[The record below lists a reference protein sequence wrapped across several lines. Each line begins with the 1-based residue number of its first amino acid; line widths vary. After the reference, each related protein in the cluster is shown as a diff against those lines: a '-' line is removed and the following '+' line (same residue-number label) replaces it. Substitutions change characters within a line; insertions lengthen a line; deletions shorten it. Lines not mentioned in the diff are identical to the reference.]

1 LLNVL
6 IVDDEIHFVEAVKKM
21 VDWLQLGISNVYV
34 AYNPTAAERIFEV
47 QEIHVLLCDI
57 EMPQR
62 SGLELLKWMREK
74 EIRTV
79 PLLMTC
85 HADFHYAQEAVRLGC
100 SNYLLKPLTKEELE
114 AALRK
119 AADAVK
125 REQELADAQR
135 IKIWW
140 SRQQDINRELFWLD
154 VLNETIPAVSEIIAE
169 EAAAR
174 QVSLPADSLVL
185 PVLMIIRGWQQ
196 DFLVRDRKLLEY
208 GLKNAGKELLG
219 RLMSGSVVVPVGNDA
234 WLLIMPVEQGQLENG
249 LAIMCSRLIEFCRVH
264 LYCELYCYGGRPVQ
278 GHELPALLAQLQY
291 LDENNVTGIHYVA
304 LNEAKCLAAAP
315 PALPDM
321 SGWAAMMRKGVKERL
336 LEEARACIHGL
347 RDHTGIDGDYLR
359 ALKENFLQMAHAVLQ
374 QQGVQAHLMFCDE
387 ESLRLAEAA
396 SRSLTDLERWLA
408 HVIMKAM
415 NTTHP
420 SSISDVIERATRYI
434 VSNLDQSLSRETT
447 ANHVYLHPDYLTR
460 LFKKELGCTIPEY
473 ILKERIKL
481 ARQLL
486 IHSELPVSAVA
497 MATGYSNFS
506 HFAKLF
512 KAQSGLSP
520 IEFRQHGRDASRA
533 KSK

>member
-6 IVDDEIHFVEAVKKM
+6 IVDDEIHFVKAVKKM
-21 VDWLQLGISNVYV
+21 VDWSQLGICNVYV
-34 AYNPTAAERIFEV
+34 AYNPTAAERIFEMH
-47 QEIHVLLCDI
+47 EIHVLLCDI

-79 PLLMTC
+79 PVLMTC

-119 AADAVK
+119 AADAVR

-140 SRQQDINRELFWLD
+140 SRQQNLHCERFWMD
-154 VLNETIPAVSEIIAE
+154 VLNETIPATSEAIAQ
-169 EAAAR
+169 EAVAR
-174 QVSLPADSLVL
+174 QISLPADSLFL
-185 PVLMIIRGWQQ
+185 PVLMVVRGWQQ
-196 DFLVRDRKLLEY
+196 NFLVRDRKLLEY

-219 RLMSGSVVVPVGNDA
+219 RLKAGSVIVPVGNDA
-234 WLLIMPVEQGQLENG
+234 WVLMMPVDDEQLENG
-249 LAIMCSRLIEFCRVH
+249 LAMMCSRLVTFCREH

-278 GHELPALLAQLQY
+278 PYELPALLAQLQR
-291 LDENNVTGIHYVA
+291 LDRNNVTGIHYVA
-304 LNEAKCLAAAP
+304 LNAAKSLSAAP

-321 SGWAAMMRKGVKERL
+321 NGWAAMLRQGVKERL
-336 LEEARACIHGL
+336 LEETQAVIHGL
-347 RDHTGIDGDYLR
+347 RNHTGVDSGYLL
-359 ALKENFLQMAHAVLQ
+359 AMKENFLQMAHAALQ
-374 QQGVQAHLMFCDE
+374 QQGVQAHLMFCDD

-408 HVIMKAM
+408 HVIVKAVDA
-415 NTTHP
+415 THV

-434 VSNLDQSLSRETT
+434 LSNLDQSLSRETT

-473 ILKERIKL
+473 ILQERMKL
-481 ARQLL
+481 AKQLL
-486 IHSELPVSAVA
+486 AHSELPVSAVA

-512 KAQSGLSP
+512 KQQTGLSP
-520 IEFRQHGRDASRA
+520 VEFRQLGRESST